1 MSFKEKVIVITGAGS
16 GIGAAT
22 VRFFAKKEAY
32 VVLADISLEK
42 MVDIADSIPMECMIQ
57 KTDVSQ
63 YDQMQSLAGA
73 VIKKYGQIDVWVNNA
88 GIGPTQMLK
97 TADHSLQDWE
107 RVIAVN
113 QSGVFYGM
121 KVALPAMLKQ
131 GSGNIVNVASLAGLK
146 ASGNNISYVASKFAV
161 VGMTK
166 AAALEYAKKNIRINA
181 VCPGY
186 TDTNMLRQLLE
197 VKPEIDDK
205 LKSHIPMGRFGKATE
220 VATAIGWLA
229 SDQTQFMTGQTLS
242 LDGGTSL

>member
-42 MVDIADSIPMECMIQ
+42 MVDISDSIPMECMIQ

-63 YDQMQSLAGA
+63 YDQMQSLVGA

-97 TADHSLQDWE
+97 TADHSLEDWE

-197 VKPEIDDK
+197 VKPEIEDK
-205 LKSHIPMGRFGKATE
+205 LKNHIPMGRFGKATE

>member
-197 VKPEIDDK
+197 VKPEIEDK
-205 LKSHIPMGRFGKATE
+205 LKNHIPMGRFGKSTE

>member
-1 MSFKEKVIVITGAGS
+1 MITGAGS

-42 MVDIADSIPMECMIQ
+42 MVDISDSIPMLCMIQ

-97 TADHSLQDWE
+97 TADHSLEDWE

-197 VKPEIDDK
+197 VKPEIEDK
-205 LKSHIPMGRFGKATE
+205 LKNHIPMGRFGKATE

>member
-1 MSFKEKVIVITGAGS
+1 MSFKGKVIVITGAGS
-16 GIGAAT
+16 GIGVAT

-42 MVDIADSIPMECMIQ
+42 MVDISDSIPMECMIQ

-197 VKPEIDDK
+197 VKPEIEDK
-205 LKSHIPMGRFGKATE
+205 LKNHIPMGRFGKATE

>member
-1 MSFKEKVIVITGAGS
+1 MITGAGS

-197 VKPEIDDK
+197 VKPEIEDK
-205 LKSHIPMGRFGKATE
+205 LKNHIPMGRFGKATE

-229 SDQTQFMTGQTLS
+229 SDQTQFMTGQMLS

>member
-22 VRFFAKKEAY
+22 VRFFAKKGAY

-197 VKPEIDDK
+197 VKPEIEDK
-205 LKSHIPMGRFGKATE
+205 LKNHIPMGRFGKATE

>member
-1 MSFKEKVIVITGAGS
+1 
-16 GIGAAT
+16 
-22 VRFFAKKEAY
+22 
-32 VVLADISLEK
+32 
-42 MVDIADSIPMECMIQ
+42 MIQ

-197 VKPEIDDK
+197 VKPEIEDK

>member
-42 MVDIADSIPMECMIQ
+42 IVDIADSIPMECMIQ

-73 VIKKYGQIDVWVNNA
+73 VIKKYGKIDVWVNNA

-197 VKPEIDDK
+197 VKPEIEDK
-205 LKSHIPMGRFGKATE
+205 LKNHIPMGRFGKATE

>member
-121 KVALPAMLKQ
+121 KVALPVMLKQ

-197 VKPEIDDK
+197 VKPEIEDK
-205 LKSHIPMGRFGKATE
+205 LKNHIPMGRFGKATE

-229 SDQTQFMTGQTLS
+229 SDQTQFMTGQMLS

>member
-197 VKPEIDDK
+197 VNPEIEDK

>member
-197 VKPEIDDK
+197 VKPEIEDK
-205 LKSHIPMGRFGKATE
+205 LKTHIPMGRFGKATE

>member
-22 VRFFAKKEAY
+22 VRFFAKKGAY

-197 VKPEIDDK
+197 VKPEIEDK
-205 LKSHIPMGRFGKATE
+205 LKNHIPMGRFGKATE

-229 SDQTQFMTGQTLS
+229 SDQTQFMTGQMLS

>member
-16 GIGAAT
+16 GIGVAT

-42 MVDIADSIPMECMIQ
+42 MVDISDSIPMECMIQ

-197 VKPEIDDK
+197 VKPEIEDK
-205 LKSHIPMGRFGKATE
+205 LKNHIPMGRFGKATE

>member
-22 VRFFAKKEAY
+22 VRFFAKKGAY

-197 VKPEIDDK
+197 VKPEIEDK

>member
-1 MSFKEKVIVITGAGS
+1 M
-16 GIGAAT
+16 
-22 VRFFAKKEAY
+22 RFFAKKEAY

-42 MVDIADSIPMECMIQ
+42 MVDISDSIPMECMIQ

-197 VKPEIDDK
+197 VKPEIEDK
-205 LKSHIPMGRFGKATE
+205 LKNHIPMGRFGKATE

>member
-42 MVDIADSIPMECMIQ
+42 MVDISDSIPMLCMIQ

-197 VKPEIDDK
+197 VKPEIEDK

>member
-1 MSFKEKVIVITGAGS
+1 M
-16 GIGAAT
+16 
-22 VRFFAKKEAY
+22 
-32 VVLADISLEK
+32 VLADISLEK

-63 YDQMQSLAGA
+63 YDQMQSLVGA

-197 VKPEIDDK
+197 VKPEIEDK
-205 LKSHIPMGRFGKATE
+205 LKNHIPMGRFGKATE

>member
-1 MSFKEKVIVITGAGS
+1 MITGAGS

-22 VRFFAKKEAY
+22 VRFFAKKEAF

-197 VKPEIDDK
+197 VKPEIEDK
-205 LKSHIPMGRFGKATE
+205 LKNHIPMGRFGKATE

>member
-42 MVDIADSIPMECMIQ
+42 MVDISDSIPMLCMIQ

-97 TADHSLQDWE
+97 TADHSLEDWE

-197 VKPEIDDK
+197 VKPEIEDK
-205 LKSHIPMGRFGKATE
+205 LKNHIPMGRFGKATE

>member
-186 TDTNMLRQLLE
+186 TDTNMLRQLME
-197 VKPEIDDK
+197 VKPEIEDK

>member
-197 VKPEIDDK
+197 VKPEIEDK

>member
-1 MSFKEKVIVITGAGS
+1 VITGAGS

-197 VKPEIDDK
+197 VKPEIEDK
-205 LKSHIPMGRFGKATE
+205 LKNHIPMGRFGKATE

-229 SDQTQFMTGQTLS
+229 SDQTQFMTGQMLS

>member
-1 MSFKEKVIVITGAGS
+1 MITGAGS

-197 VKPEIDDK
+197 VKPEIEDK
-205 LKSHIPMGRFGKATE
+205 LKNHIPMGRFGKATE

>member
-22 VRFFAKKEAY
+22 VRFFAKKEAF

-197 VKPEIDDK
+197 VKPEIEDK

>member
-197 VKPEIDDK
+197 VKPEIEDK
-205 LKSHIPMGRFGKATE
+205 LKNHIPMGRFGKATE

>member
-1 MSFKEKVIVITGAGS
+1 
-16 GIGAAT
+16 
-22 VRFFAKKEAY
+22 
-32 VVLADISLEK
+32 
-42 MVDIADSIPMECMIQ
+42 
-57 KTDVSQ
+57 
-63 YDQMQSLAGA
+63 MQSLAGA

-197 VKPEIDDK
+197 VKPEIEDK
-205 LKSHIPMGRFGKATE
+205 LKNHIPMGRFGKATE

>member
-1 MSFKEKVIVITGAGS
+1 MITGAGS

-22 VRFFAKKEAY
+22 VRFFAKKGAY

-197 VKPEIDDK
+197 VKPEIEDK
-205 LKSHIPMGRFGKATE
+205 LKNHIPMGRFGKATE

-229 SDQTQFMTGQTLS
+229 SDQTQFMTGQMLS